1 MSVRSERIALAGEY
15 LAASYLLR
23 FCDSVIQTPPG
34 HKADLILDHNNNLY
48 RIQVK
53 TTNTIYRRNDKDYYR
68 WEIRTSKRTVNN
80 IRENKVVRYGN
91 GEVDI
96 FCFVALPI
104 NKIFFGAYD
113 ETNSTEVS
121 KTITSLNKIN
131 SEDSLIETLLKI
143 NKTPKLNPL

>member
-53 TTNTIYRRNDKDYYR
+53 TTNTIYKRNDKDYYR
-68 WEIRTSKRTVNN
+68 WEIRTSKRTV
-80 IRENKVVRYGN
+80 
-91 GEVDI
+91 
-96 FCFVALPI
+96 
-104 NKIFFGAYD
+104 KIGRAH
-113 ETNSTEVS
+113 V
-121 KTITSLNKIN
+121 
-131 SEDSLIETLLKI
+131 
-143 NKTPKLNPL
+143 